1 MLVGVLTRGTRL
13 TGVLSSGGRSGPDS
27 YVPIDVEDI
36 VVDDVVISDMIGEL
50 LQAPPISFQ
59 SAGSAL
65 LDYVI
70 YGADGGVGDL
80 VDSRY
85 IIPVKIA
92 GKNLFNEEYDPPIEE
107 SMQYLPI
114 YVGDGSFTLSSDI
127 PLNSENYANLF
138 LMSGAN
144 SSGGSTAGNGVWN
157 EHPQT
162 KTSAEGF
169 VTIAYRNYNRYG
181 SPISPSDYNV
191 QLESGTTATAY
202 EPYFNETVTV
212 NLDFPLYYD
221 DAITMTDAG
230 VTIPTVIGSNTLTV
244 GTTVQPAAV
253 QIKYQN

>member
-1 MLVGVLTRGTRL
+1 MQALVGQIKKINRLSGQLTTPRAAPGGDEFKEVYIDVLTEQFSETLPL
-13 TGVLSSGGRSGPDS
+13 TFSTTAEAL
-27 YVPIDVEDI
+27 ED
-36 VVDDVVISDMIGEL
+36 
-50 LQAPPISFQ
+50 
-59 SAGSAL
+59 
-65 LDYVI
+65 YTI
-70 YGADGGVGDL
+70 YGNDGGVGDL

-92 GKNLFNEEYDPPIEE
+92 GKNLFNEEYDPPIEA